1 MHFER
6 LTCSAKSCKMLIEE
20 HHSRKSPDECKK
32 RNYFPIRK
40 QKQETMKGDCRAGQ
54 QQASVEIVRRVI
66 MCAHKYVFAVNKSRR
81 RAITHTIARA
91 CTTKSAELS
100 RLSRLHAKIFEFGR
114 KTKRK
119 PGGEQSSRLT
129 ARRQCKA
136 GVSRVATLLSLFSNY
151 FSLVSFSSTHAPRLR
166 LRLMNINGSLAVAL
180 HKSAK
185 CFPIARECRRANMN
199 MIALEERTQLFNLIF
214 SVYSFNRFFIVLHHA
229 LISRTMFGFYERLQ
243 RKHFARKSAQ
253 LQRRTIGA
261 RT

>member
-54 QQASVEIVRRVI
+54 QQASIEIVRRVI
-66 MCAHKYVFAVNKSRR
+66 MCAHKYVFAVNKRPQTADHSHQ
-81 RAITHTIARA
+81 RALAQLNQRNCRAYRA
-91 CTTKSAELS
+91 CTQKHLN
-100 RLSRLHAKIFEFGR
+100 FG
-114 KTKRK
+114 KTKRR

-136 GVSRVATLLSLFSNY
+136 GVPRVATLLSLFSNY

-185 CFPIARECRRANMN
+185 CFRSGCRRANMN

-253 LQRRTIGA
+253 LQRTIGA